1 MSPSKETAV
10 KLKNCPLARTIALAV
25 ALALP
30 GSVFA
35 QNVTVPEGTR
45 VFVELDQ
52 QVTSK
57 RKHNRPGNIVK
68 AHVWRDVVING
79 RTVIHSGSPVIVKIS
94 DIKPAKVAGQKGTVE
109 LEALQVSS
117 VDGSDIQLS
126 GGYGQSGKG
135 RMALSIT
142 LAVVVF
148 IPLIF
153 IKGKQAKLPPGT
165 VFDAELK
172 TEATVRIPATQPPPV
187 QPEPKKP
194 LEISVLYGILE
205 DQVDTKITAIPLQIQ
220 REGEPVYSA
229 KVTHINEKKIKAIPV
244 DIGDVSKVGANIW
257 VATASVALKPLG
269 KHFTPGV
276 NRFVVE
282 VHGLSDEVLFD
293 LEL

>member
-1 MSPSKETAV
+1 M
-10 KLKNCPLARTIALAV
+10 KLTHGPLTKAMALTV

-30 GSVFA
+30 GSLFA
-35 QNVTVPEGTR
+35 ENVVIPEGTR
-45 VFVELDQ
+45 VFVELEQ
-52 QVTSK
+52 EVTSK
-57 RKHNRPGNIVK
+57 RKNNRQGNIVK
-68 AHVWRDVVING
+68 ARVWRDVVVDG
-79 RTVIHSGSPVIVKIS
+79 RTVIEAGSPVIVKIS
-94 DIKPAKVAGQKGTVE
+94 DINPAKVAGQKGTVE

-117 VDGSDIQLS
+117 VDGSDLQLR

-165 VFDAELK
+165 VFDAELNV
-172 TEATVRIPATQPPPV
+172 EASVAIPASQPPRVAPAPAKALSV
-187 QPEPKKP
+187 D
-194 LEISVLYGILE
+194 VLYGILE
-205 DQVDTKITAIPLQIQ
+205 QQVDDKIRSLPLEI
-220 REGEPVYSA
+220 RRDGEPVYEA
-229 KVTHINEKKIKAIPV
+229 RVTHVNEKKVDPIPV
-244 DIGDVSKVGANIW
+244 EIGDVSKVGDDTW

-269 KHFTPGV
+269 KHFTPGL

-282 VHGLSDEVLFD
+282 ADGLSDEVIFD

>member
-10 KLKNCPLARTIALAV
+10 KLKKCPLARTIALTV

-57 RKHNRPGNIVK
+57 KKHNSPGNIVK
-68 AHVWRDVVING
+68 AHVWRDVVIDG
-79 RTVIHSGSPVIVKIS
+79 RTVIETGSSVIVKIS
-94 DIKPAKVAGQKGTVE
+94 AIKPAKIAGQKGAVE

-117 VDGSDIQLS
+117 VDGSDVQLS

-135 RMALSIT
+135 RMALAIT

-172 TEATVRIPATQPPPV
+172 AETTVRIPADQPPPV
-187 QPEPKKP
+187 KPEPKKQ
-194 LEISVLYGILE
+194 LEVSVLYEILE
-205 DQVDTKITAIPLQIQ
+205 EQVDTKISGIPLQIQ
-220 REGEPVYSA
+220 RQGEPVYSA
-229 KVTHINEKKIKAIPV
+229 KVTHVNEKKIKAIPV
-244 DIGDVSKVGANIW
+244 NISDVSKVGEKTW

-282 VHGLSDEVLFD
+282 ADGLSDEVLFD